1 MRSTVVALAALGI
14 VLVYAGITAPPIRHK
29 SVVSAKIEAFA
40 REAGLRRITGPGF
53 LGSIVGLWLLLFF
66 IAAGITTS
74 LMVSGAIATA
84 AIWLPIATIRSRG
97 DKKRRARGVVWPD
110 AIAML
115 IAAVRA
121 GVSLPEACIGLTE
134 RGPIELKD
142 GFSAFT
148 STYRASGSFAAGL
161 VTLRNE
167 LADPVADRVAVA
179 LGLAYEVGGTDLVR
193 VLRALGDFIREDL
206 RIRKEIEAR
215 WSWTVTAARVAA
227 GAPWVVLLLMSTQPE
242 AATAYDSPTGVFVIA
257 LGAAATIVGY
267 RLMLRAARLPDEPR
281 LPL

>member
-1 MRSTVVALAALGI
+1 MAALGI
-14 VLVYAGITAPPIRHK
+14 VLVYAGITAPPVRRK
-29 SVVSAKIEAFA
+29 SVLSAKVEVFA
-40 REAGLRRITGPGF
+40 REAGLRRVTGPRF
-53 LGSIVGLWLLLFF
+53 LVSIIGLWCIFLFV
-66 IAAGITTS
+66 AAGITTS

-84 AIWLPIATIRSRG
+84 AIWLPIAIIRSRG
-97 DKKRRARGVVWPD
+97 DKRRRARGVVWPD

-121 GVSLPEACIGLTE
+121 GVSLPEACIGLTV
-134 RGPIELKD
+134 RGPIELKE

-148 STYRASGSFAAGL
+148 STYRASGSFPAGL

-227 GAPWVVLLLMSTQPE
+227 GAPWVVLLLMATQPE
-242 AATAYDSPTGVFVIA
+242 AATAYDSPTGVLVIG

>member
-14 VLVYAGITAPPIRHK
+14 VLVYAGITSPPVRRK
-29 SVVSAKIEAFA
+29 SVLSSKIEAFA
-40 REAGLRRITGPGF
+40 REAGLRRITGRGF

-66 IAAGITTS
+66 VAAGITTS

-84 AIWLPIATIRSRG
+84 GIWLPIAIIRSRG
-97 DKKRRARGVVWPD
+97 EKKRRARGEVWPD

-134 RGPIELKD
+134 RGPLELKD
-142 GFSAFT
+142 GFRTFT
-148 STYRASGSFAAGL
+148 STYRASGSFAAAL

-227 GAPWVVLLLMSTQPE
+227 GAPWVVLMLMSTQPE
-242 AATAYDSPTGVFVIA
+242 AATAYDSPTGVVVIA
-257 LGAAATIVGY
+257 IGAAATIVGY
-267 RLMLRAARLPDEPR
+267 RLMLRAARLPNEPR